1 MHDIR
6 LCYSDDDVSIPERV
20 MVAESQR
27 GKILKGD
34 ESFDMDEIRW
44 FFPQR

>member
-1 MHDIR
+1 MISGCATVMMM
-6 LCYSDDDVSIPERV
+6 LSIPERV